1 MLQAAVAMAKSLFE
15 QELPAT
21 GKAVQLRRRQA
32 VLPTTPDDQ
41 ISAAFGQKNPQ
52 DEDYVPVLE
61 DDEVYGTP
69 EAVFITIDTP
79 QEDAGQEAVNI
90 ITGQAIGYM
99 KSAVNPSMGDLVI
112 LEGEKYLVN
121 GVRKASPPIYYQVTL
136 KKAL

>member
-1 MLQAAVAMAKSLFE
+1 MLQAAVAMAKALVE
-15 QELPAT
+15 QELPAV
-21 GKAVQLRRRQA
+21 GKAAQLRRRLA
-32 VLPTTPDDQ
+32 VVPTTPDDR

-61 DDEVYGTP
+61 DDEAYGSP
-69 EAVFITIDTP
+69 EAIFIAVDTP

-90 ITGQAIGYM
+90 IAGQAIGYVQL
-99 KSAVNPSMGDLVI
+99 AVNPGMGDLVI
-112 LEGEKYLVN
+112 LEGDKYLVN